1 MKLPIFA
8 FFIIVSSPDT
18 LYISVSVPSAL
29 LYPVILADVISNL
42 SPVLSLDKLI
52 PYIPIVTLE
61 FLVSPFACVHTPAI
75 P

>member
-18 LYISVSVPSAL
+18 LNISVSVPSAL

-42 SPVLSLDKLI
+42 SPVLSLD
-52 PYIPIVTLE
+52 
-61 FLVSPFACVHTPAI
+61 
-75 P
+75 